1 MKLLTIYYDLYDI
14 LGEVETVACAI
25 KEITNSKDSMSMINQ
40 NLNFLRLWHYEDE
53 LNFLYDMKMDELRA
67 YKEDVICR
75 QIKKEYED
83 KIKNIKQ
90 KQDKYQADIYD
101 FTRRC

>member
-14 LGEVETVACAI
+14 LGEVDTVACAI

-40 NLNFLRLWHYEDE
+40 NLEFLRLWHYEEE

-67 YKEDVICR
+67 YKVNKMKRGTQTTLEDFI
-75 QIKKEYED
+75 
-83 KIKNIKQ
+83 
-90 KQDKYQADIYD
+90 
-101 FTRRC
+101 